1 MCLIAFAIGV
11 SRRWPLVIAANRDEF
26 FDRPTLP
33 LARWQT
39 AAGHS
44 IISGRDL
51 QAGGTWLGLSSTGR
65 IAMLTNVRELP
76 QTPDVSVR
84 SRGDLVMRW
93 LDGAFLDADA
103 MTAEI
108 DPQAYA
114 GFNLVVGDLTTSS
127 WSYLSNRISIPADT
141 GFVTGRSL
149 HSGWSTTTLGSGLY
163 GLSNAALD
171 TPWAKTLT
179 LKESLASALQ
189 TRSKGELEAQLW
201 KALANREKA
210 ACADLPDTGLPTA
223 LETALSSAFISE
235 AGSNARKP
243 YGTRCSTLVVAQ
255 PADAASADSANSAN
269 RLTVSIEE
277 LTHQAPGSLQSR
289 NVNAKLL
296 SAASLTLVLDA

>member
-114 GFNLVVGDLTTSS
+114 GFNLVVGDLATSS
-127 WSYLSNRISIPADT
+127 WSYLSNRIFIAADT
-141 GFVTGRSL
+141 SFVTGRPL
-149 HSGWSTTTLGSGLY
+149 HSGWSKATLGSGLY

-179 LKESLASALQ
+179 LKKSLASALQ
-189 TRSKGELEAQLW
+189 AKSKGEMEAQLW
-201 KALANREKA
+201 EALANREKA
-210 ACADLPDTGLPTA
+210 ADADLPDTGLPAA

-235 AGSNARKP
+235 AASNGRKP

-255 PADAASADSANSAN
+255 QTNAASADKAS
-269 RLTVSIEE
+269 RLTLSIEE
-277 LTHQAPGSLQSR
+277 LTHQQHAPPKPGRRFSFDVDAAAAPSL
-289 NVNAKLL
+289 
-296 SAASLTLVLDA
+296 